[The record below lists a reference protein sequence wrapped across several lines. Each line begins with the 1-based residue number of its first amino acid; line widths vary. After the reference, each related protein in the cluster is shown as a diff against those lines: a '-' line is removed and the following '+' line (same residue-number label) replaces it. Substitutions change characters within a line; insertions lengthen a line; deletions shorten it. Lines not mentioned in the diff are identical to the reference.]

1 VKLLRHKN
9 LLLAALTALAVLCL
23 CDQPAYAQKTLK
35 IFVVKSKDISSY
47 NQAIEGFKQQS
58 SSEWNLT
65 EYNLGGTTK
74 NASEMLQQLND
85 TKPDLVLAVG
95 AKALVTLGQAKVS
108 QPVVFCM
115 AMKPSIYEQETLNLT
130 GVSLTVSP
138 EDQFRTLMT
147 LKPKADRIGVLLW
160 KKAAPELLLTAT
172 ALAQKENVEIIPIE
186 LESEKEIPHKVR
198 ASINRIDTL
207 WMLDDAYIHS
217 KETLDFVVS
226 ITVKNNVRFM
236 AISEVFVKEGAMIS
250 LSPSYFDN
258 GKQTA
263 KLVRKIFE
271 QNLQPKDIP
280 ISYHEN
286 PDLVINTDTARKIGV
301 DIPLDILDKAK
312 PLN

>member
-1 VKLLRHKN
+1 
-9 LLLAALTALAVLCL
+9 
-23 CDQPAYAQKTLK
+23 
-35 IFVVKSKDISSY
+35 
-47 NQAIEGFKQQS
+47 
-58 SSEWNLT
+58 
-65 EYNLGGTTK
+65 
-74 NASEMLQQLND
+74 
-85 TKPDLVLAVG
+85 
-95 AKALVTLGQAKVS
+95 
-108 QPVVFCM
+108 M
-115 AMKPSIYEQETLNLT
+115 AMKPSTYDQQALNLT

-147 LKPKADRIGVLLW
+147 LQPKADRIGVLLW
-160 KKAAPELLLTAT
+160 KKAAPELLQAAT
-172 ALAQKENVEIIPIE
+172 ELAQKENVEIIPIE
-186 LESEKEIPHKVR
+186 LESEKEIPHKLR

-226 ITVKNNVRFM
+226 TTVKNNVRFM

-286 PDLVINTDTARKIGV
+286 PDLVINTDTVRKIGV
-301 DIPLDILDKAK
+301 NIPLDMLDKAK